1 MSMVHVIAVITA
13 KPGMRDQV
21 LDLFSANVPAVKEE
35 DGCIEYGATVDAAGV
50 GGFQARYGDDTFVVI
65 EKWASLD
72 HLKAHAVSEHMKE
85 YGAKTKDMLADRVIH
100 VMSSAS

>member
-13 KPGMRDQV
+13 KSGMRGNV
-21 LDLFSANVPAVKEE
+21 LELFNANVPAVKAE
-35 DGCIEYGATVDAAGV
+35 DGCIEYGATVDADGV
-50 GGFQARYGDDTFVVI
+50 GGFQTKFGEDSFVVI

-72 HLKAHAVSEHMKE
+72 HLKAHAGSDHMKA

-100 VMSSAS
+100 VMSSA

>member
-21 LDLFSANVPAVKEE
+21 LDLFRANVPAVKEE
-35 DGCIEYGATVDAAGV
+35 DGCIEYGATVDADGV
-50 GGFQARYGDDTFVVI
+50 GGFQTRYGDDTFVVI

-72 HLKAHAVSEHMKE
+72 HLKAHAVSDHMKA